1 MTPYALCSWLLNR
14 RGVRAGA
21 TLNDEGDGGCDE
33 AAAAA
38 VGRVK
43 APTLRFEPSAFVP
56 REAVSALVGALE
68 EMCGLLHDGRLAEL
82 LGPVLRQDRLP
93 TAAETAAVG
102 TVSTTTAA
110 VGVCS
115 FSTSSSTS
123 TSVASFSSSSR
134 FSPSPLWSVVSPR
147 LPPPIIPSSRRSGA
161 PVLRKAVFL
170 SHLIDE
176 HHAAALD
183 PALRSFLSPA
193 RRAEFL
199 SESAPLAGSIVY
211 HEQLVT
217 FGGGGGSGRRGGGEK
232 QILGGGALP
241 QGGGILQTAFGLL
254 KSAQSSRL
262 GAQLLRPLDSEIA
275 SFGKT
280 VGLSDPA
287 AAAQLRAAGTP
298 TCAPECL
305 DLSFIP
311 FLSGSKCICDA
322 ALLVTVSQRSAAA
335 AGHFRTSVV
344 GAGLLAA
351 THAAMLARGGWAGG
365 VAAGAAAL

>member
-1 MTPYALCSWLLNR
+1 MRSLAVSAVVLCPILGALSLYSLGTLLHR
-14 RGVRAGA
+14 QSKSKSGGVLGA
-21 TLNDEGDGGCDE
+21 EDIASP
-33 AAAAA
+33 AAAASPD
-38 VGRVK
+38 G
-43 APTLRFEPSAFVP
+43 S
-56 REAVSALVGALE
+56 GA
-68 EMCGLLHDGRLAEL
+68 
-82 LGPVLRQDRLP
+82 
-93 TAAETAAVG
+93 AA
-102 TVSTTTAA
+102 
-110 VGVCS
+110 
-115 FSTSSSTS
+115 
-123 TSVASFSSSSR
+123 
-134 FSPSPLWSVVSPR
+134 
-147 LPPPIIPSSRRSGA
+147 PPPLRLRAQSRW
-161 PVLRKAVFL
+161 
-170 SHLIDE
+170 
-176 HHAAALD
+176 AAAKKS
-183 PALRSFLSPA
+183 RSFLPSLVA
-193 RRAEFL
+193 LLLLSALFSSFVLASAAGGASYSSALNKVAKQATALYDRAKD
-199 SESAPLAGSIVY
+199 
-211 HEQLVT
+211 LVQNRV
-217 FGGGGGSGRRGGGEK
+217 GGAVRSVDS
-232 QILGGGALP
+232 LGGALP
-241 QGGGILQTAFGLL
+241 QGSGILQTAFGLL